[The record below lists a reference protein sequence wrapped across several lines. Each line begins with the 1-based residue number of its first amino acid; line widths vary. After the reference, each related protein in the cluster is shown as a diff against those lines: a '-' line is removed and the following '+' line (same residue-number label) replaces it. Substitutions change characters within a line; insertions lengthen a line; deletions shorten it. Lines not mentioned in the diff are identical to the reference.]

1 MNKILL
7 FGFAGFLGILIVGVI
22 VFVFIQINAR
32 RKSTNLELPDIDELE
47 KDERIRKMEARRSSY
62 TFEVGEELSAD
73 KIGTSDED
81 EVDPSLYIKKTAAT
95 SVVDDFGG
103 LLGEDGSIKAPTP
116 NVVQNNISLPDIDDS
131 SLTNEKQSVQDEIEV
146 EEVIVDKGIEDSN
159 RSIAEQLADAA
170 SETDDMNNEDEVI
183 VTTDSSSLSNN
194 EQGDLNVINH
204 EDDKDANSAENA
216 VTNNEKKDDGFSLP
230 NID

>member
-7 FGFAGFLGILIVGVI
+7 FGFAGFLGILIIGVI
-22 VFVFIQINAR
+22 VFVFLQINAR

-81 EVDPSLYIKKTAAT
+81 EVDPSLYIKKTATT
-95 SVVDDFGG
+95 SVADDFGG

-131 SLTNEKQSVQDEIEV
+131 SLTDKKKNVQDDIEV
-146 EEVIVDKGIEDSN
+146 DEEIDNSN
-159 RSIAEQLADAA
+159 RSIAEQLADEA
-170 SETDDMNNEDEVI
+170 SETDGIDNEDEV
-183 VTTDSSSLSNN
+183 VVSADSSSLSNS
-194 EQGDLNVINH
+194 EQVDLNVINH
-204 EDDKDANSAENA
+204 EDDKDANSAESA
-216 VTNNEKKDDGFSLP
+216 VTDNEKKDDEFSLP